1 MSAWISHVCTIAVN
15 CVLQEQEEPLPHL
28 SCFKKGFLKIV
39 VISIMNPLWKET
51 AMIKL
56 KFMEKGYSHHPST
69 SPRSLKRTSSWVSS
83 AQWVIHY
90 PSKYT

>member
-1 MSAWISHVCTIAVN
+1 
-15 CVLQEQEEPLPHL
+15 
-28 SCFKKGFLKIV
+28 
-39 VISIMNPLWKET
+39 MNPLWKEM

-90 PSKYT
+90 PSEYT